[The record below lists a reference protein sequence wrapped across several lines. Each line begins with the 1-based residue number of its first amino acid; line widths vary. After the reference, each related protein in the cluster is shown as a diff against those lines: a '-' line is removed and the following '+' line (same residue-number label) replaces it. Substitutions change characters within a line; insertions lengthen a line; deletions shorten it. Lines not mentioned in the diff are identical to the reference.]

1 MGRWSRWVGMAYVAL
16 CLVGCGATGP
26 RYSEIESKLPP
37 LEKDQGRIFFYRAS
51 FLGGA
56 VQPDVRLNGQVIGTS
71 QPNSF
76 FFVDRPEGNYK
87 ASAQTEAEATV
98 NVKVLPMTVSYVA
111 MGITMGIMVGRPTFS
126 LVTETQAKSDLPALA
141 YGGSVP
147 VSTRTAATSQPT
159 PAASAQSASPA
170 TSPVQSGAAATAPA
184 PTVSAGTP
192 AASGSNP
199 FAQTSMQDLQF
210 LMPAAR

>member
-1 MGRWSRWVGMAYVAL
+1 MGRWARWLGVACAAL

-26 RYSEIESKLPP
+26 RYAEIESKLPP

-51 FLGGA
+51 FFGGA
-56 VQPDVRLNGQVIGTS
+56 VQPDVRLNGQVVGTS
-71 QPNSF
+71 QPSSF
-76 FFVDRPEGNYK
+76 FFVDRPEGSYK

-147 VSTRTAATSQPT
+147 VSTRAAATT
-159 PAASAQSASPA
+159 PAPAVPSPPASPA
-170 TSPVQSGAAATAPA
+170 TSAAQTAVALATPGPALSAPA
-184 PTVSAGTP
+184 PV
-192 AASGSNP
+192 ASGSNP
-199 FAQTSMQDLQF
+199 FAKTSLQDLQL